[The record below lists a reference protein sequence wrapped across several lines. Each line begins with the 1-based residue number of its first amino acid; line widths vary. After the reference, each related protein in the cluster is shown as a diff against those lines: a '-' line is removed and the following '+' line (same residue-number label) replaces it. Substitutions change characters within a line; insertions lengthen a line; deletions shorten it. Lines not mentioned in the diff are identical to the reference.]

1 MKIKSK
7 LGVGLVS
14 ILVFLL
20 VPMAGLFMLLQEVEK
35 ITGQIVEDRYERVY
49 FLTVA
54 VGIILSLWVGISII
68 RGITR
73 NLKVLLT
80 GINDIAN
87 SHKDKLPQIELN
99 TNDEISE
106 IATALNVMAGSIEE
120 KLQTEY
126 QLRKNME
133 DIYWAKDS
141 VIELTTV
148 YQGVQNIEEMALL
161 FITKLTPLVGASYGV
176 FYLGNADGESLY
188 RKVGSYAYNGHDVG
202 SAGFAP
208 GEGLVGQ
215 CARENRTILISEA
228 PENYIRITSGLGEAK
243 PASIIVLPVPYED
256 QVIGVIEL
264 ATFKEFNEYHF
275 IVFEHALNHFGVA
288 VKSVTNFIKAQ
299 QLLEESRTLTEELQS
314 QSEELQMQQEELRSI
329 NEELQEQNRE
339 SQEKNREL
347 ELFKGLLENKNDEL
361 TQISKYKSD
370 FLANMSHELR
380 TPLNSLL
387 ILSQM
392 LSNNQEGNLNAEQ
405 VKYAQT
411 ICDAGKDLLE
421 LINNIL
427 DLSKIES
434 GKMDV
439 NIAEIFLKDIESS
452 ITDHFRTVAEKKGLQ
467 FEVRFDLGLPETILT
482 DDQKLKQ
489 ILNNLL
495 SNAIKFTEKGHVAL
509 DVRMPNSEKD
519 TGPTLEGIKSGIIF
533 SVSDTGIGI
542 PQEKMEVIFQSFE
555 QADNT
560 IGRKFGGTGLGL
572 SVSLELTQLLGG
584 VLTVSSKEG
593 QGSVFILYL
602 PIVTESA
609 DKILAEQEVAT
620 ELDCQF
626 QKTKE
631 TSVFPKDS
639 EPSWENDFPEGKKVL
654 VVDDDMRNI
663 FALTAALEG
672 RGVEVVFA
680 ENGRQALEV
689 LKENRD
695 VNLILMDIMMP
706 EMDGYQTIEHIRQI
720 PEFSKLPIIAL
731 TAKAMK
737 GDRQKCID
745 SGASDYICKPVDLD
759 QLFSLMLVWLYK

>member
-7 LGVGLVS
+7 LGVGLAS

-20 VPMAGLFMLLQEVEK
+20 VPMAGLFMLDSGHSLGNFK
-35 ITGQIVEDRYERVY
+35 RVI

-54 VGIILSLWVGISII
+54 VGIFLSLWVGISII
-68 RGITR
+68 RGINR
-73 NLKVLLT
+73 NLKVLVT
-80 GINDIAN
+80 GINDIAYN
-87 SHKDKLPQIELN
+87 HKDKLPRIELN

-120 KLQTEY
+120 NFRNEY
-126 QLRKNME
+126 QLRETME
-133 DIYWAKDS
+133 GHYYAKTT
-141 VIELTTV
+141 ILELSTV
-148 YQGVQNIEEMALL
+148 YQGAQNLEEMALL
-161 FITKLTPLVGASYGV
+161 YITKLTPLVGASYGV
-176 FYLGNADGESLY
+176 IYLQNEEGESFY
-188 RKVGSYAYNGHDVG
+188 RKVASYAYNGCDVG

-215 CARENRTILISEA
+215 CARENRMLLLSQT

-243 PASIIVLPVPYED
+243 PASIIILPVTYED
-256 QVIGVIEL
+256 QVISVIEL

-275 IVFEHALNHFGVA
+275 IVFEHALRYFGVA
-288 VKSVTNFIKAQ
+288 IKSVANFIKAQ

-329 NEELQEQNRE
+329 NEELQEQNRT

-347 ELFKGLLENKNDEL
+347 ELYKGLLENKNDEL

-392 LSNNQEGNLNAEQ
+392 LGDNQEGNLNAEQ

-411 ICDAGKDLLE
+411 ICNAGKDLLE

-434 GKMDV
+434 GKMNV

-467 FEVRFDLGLPETILT
+467 FVVRLDPGLPETILT
-482 DDQKLKQ
+482 DHQKLKQ

-509 DVRMPNSEKD
+509 DVRMPGSKKD
-519 TGPTLEGIKSGIIF
+519 TGPVLEGIKNGIIF

-542 PQEKMEVIFQSFE
+542 PEEKMEVIFQSFE
-555 QADNT
+555 QADTT
-560 IGRKFGGTGLGL
+560 ISRKFGGTGLGL
-572 SVSLELTQLLGG
+572 SVSRELTLLLGG

-593 QGSVFILYL
+593 QGSIFQLYL
-602 PIVTESA
+602 PIVTELV
-609 DKILAEQEVAT
+609 DEILAEQEVAI
-620 ELDCQF
+620 ELDSHF
-626 QKTKE
+626 QKAEE
-631 TSVFPKDS
+631 TSIIPKDP
-639 EPSWENDFPEGKKVL
+639 ELGGENDFPEGKKVL

-680 ENGRQALEV
+680 ENGIQALEV

-706 EMDGYQTIEHIRQI
+706 ELDGYQTIERIRRI
-720 PEFSKLPIIAL
+720 PEFSKLPIIAI